1 MPIFSDNDVDL
12 WNAISKDDDAA
23 FTALFNRYW
32 ELLYNAAYRH
42 LKDHEVSEEIVH
54 DIFLSIWNRRKELE
68 IISFHH
74 FFLKAVRYQIYNRA
88 RAAKL
93 PISFVNQEVY
103 ENQRFEANK
112 GEERIREVEMGL
124 ELDQYLNQLP
134 ERCKEIF
141 RLSRINNLSNQEI
154 ALQLGIS
161 KRSVENQITLA
172 LKHLRI
178 NFKYIVSTILLFML
192 TK

>member
-1 MPIFSDNDVDL
+1 MPILPENDVDL
-12 WNAISKDDDAA
+12 WNAISKDDEGA

-32 ELLYNAAYRH
+32 ELLYNIAYRY
-42 LKDHEVSEEIVH
+42 LRDHEVSEEIVH
-54 DIFLSIWNRRKELE
+54 DIFLSIWNRRKKLE
-68 IISFHH
+68 IVSFHH

-88 RAAKL
+88 RVAKL
-93 PISFVNQEVY
+93 PISFVDQNVY
-103 ENQRFEANK
+103 ENIIFEGNN
-112 GEERIREVEMGL
+112 GETRIREL
-124 ELDQYLNQLP
+124 ELDQELDKYLSQLP
-134 ERCKEIF
+134 QRCKEIF
-141 RLSRINNLSNQEI
+141 KMSRIKNLSNQEI

-178 NFKYIVSTILLFML
+178 NFKYIVSTIFLFML